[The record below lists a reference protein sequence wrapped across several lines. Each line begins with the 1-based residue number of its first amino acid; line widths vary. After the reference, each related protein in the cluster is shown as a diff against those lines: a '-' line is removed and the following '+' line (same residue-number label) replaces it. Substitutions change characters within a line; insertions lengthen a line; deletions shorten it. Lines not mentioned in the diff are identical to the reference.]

1 MGQDAEDASE
11 RVMTGEVGRRQIL
24 KGSGAAALGISA
36 LALPSAAQAFSLTV
50 NGQRVAGVTVYWSE
64 RGTVGSANGRIGRLT
79 YGGSGSISN
88 LDNAWFTSL
97 ESPRS
102 LTTDGTALYYT
113 SWQSGTERGI
123 WRVDIINKTRER
135 IVPDVVVTIP
145 FVDATHIYYGTN
157 SSILRIAKDGT
168 GPVETL
174 YAFPGSS
181 NYPDYRA
188 MVVSGDTLYV
198 TDWTNNQVL
207 TLPKEGGTPALLAS
221 VTNCQP
227 IQVFG
232 GVVYVGEMPGN
243 RRVHRFTLDGAPLGS
258 FFVGGYVQSLQV
270 LDTVVFSGT
279 SNSGTIAAS
288 GLDGGNIDYFANQG
302 SDPLTIVGLTVE
314 GIAVLP

>member
-1 MGQDAEDASE
+1 VGRHAEDASE
-11 RVMTGEVGRRQIL
+11 RVSTGEVGRRQVL

-50 NGQRVAGVTVYWSE
+50 SGQPVAGVTVYWSE

-88 LDNAWFTSL
+88 LDNAWFSSL

-113 SWQSGTERGI
+113 SWRAGTEQGI
-123 WRVDIINKTRER
+123 WRVDIIDKTRER
-135 IVPDVVVTIP
+135 IVPDVIVTTP

-157 SSILRIAKDGT
+157 SSILRIAKDGSGT
-168 GPVETL
+168 ATTL

-181 NYPDYRA
+181 DWPDYRA
-188 MVVSGDTLYV
+188 MVVSDDTLYV
-198 TDWTNNQVL
+198 TDWTNGQVL
-207 TLPKEGGTPALLAS
+207 TLPKNGGTPSLLAS
-221 VTNCQP
+221 VTECQP
-227 IQVFG
+227 IQVSG

-243 RRVHRFTLDGAPLGS
+243 RRVHRFTLDGTPLGS
-258 FFVGGYVQSLQV
+258 FGIGGYVQSLQV
-270 LDTVVFSGT
+270 LDTVLFSGT
-279 SNSGTIAAS
+279 SNSGWIAAS
-288 GLDGGNIDYFANQG
+288 GLDGGNIDYFAGQG
-302 SDPLTIVGLTVE
+302 SDPQTIVGFGVE